1 MHDQF
6 LKGLDDYFFER
17 EHEYVVD
24 YCKKL
29 KMIAKARI

>member
-6 LKGLDDYFFER
+6 LKGFDFFFER

-24 YCKKL
+24 ECKKL
-29 KMIAKARI
+29 KMIAKVGT

>member
-6 LKGLDDYFFER
+6 LKWLTDLFSER

-29 KMIAKARI
+29 KMIAKVGT